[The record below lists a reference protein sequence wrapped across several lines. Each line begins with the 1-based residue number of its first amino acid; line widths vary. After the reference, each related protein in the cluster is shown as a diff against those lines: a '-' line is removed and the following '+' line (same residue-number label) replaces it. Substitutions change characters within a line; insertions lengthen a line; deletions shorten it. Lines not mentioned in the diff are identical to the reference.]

1 MQKTLDDS
9 PEQVYNS
16 TRKVT
21 ETLKNQRRNKD
32 GRNTSVLHRKMARQ
46 SAPLRRFILGRA
58 YIKQEGRLNE
68 LLGNLLDV
76 SPCRRLHG
84 ANFCKQLGGK
94 NRGSPAGLVEASP

>member
-46 SAPLRRFILGRA
+46 SAPLRRSICGCA

-68 LLGNLLDV
+68 LLGSILVV
-76 SPCRRLHG
+76 SPCCRLHG
-84 ANFCKQLGGK
+84 ANLCKQLGGAD
-94 NRGSPAGLVEASP
+94 RGSTAGLVATSP